1 MKMIKAVSEKD
12 LSLQG
17 VIVTLQQVDDKVEA
31 ITITDASGKYL
42 RIVKDGTYSDTIKVL
57 IEEPKEYT
65 TVYKLT
71 VKIDDGVSTYKFDTK
86 SKVDSKISSL
96 YIDEADYS
104 VEEIQVEVQKNLL
117 GQKEDVNLDFIP
129 F

>member
-17 VIVTLQQVDDKVEA
+17 VVVSLQQVDGGVEA

-42 RIVKDGTYSDTIKVL
+42 RIVKDGTYSDTLKVL

-71 VKIDDGVSTYKFDTK
+71 VKIDDGVSMYKFDTK
-86 SKVDSKISSL
+86 SKVDNKISSL

-104 VEEIQVEVQKNLL
+104 IEEIQVEVQKNLL
-117 GQKEDVNLDFIP
+117 GQKEDVSLDSIP
-129 F
+129 S

>member
-71 VKIDDGVSTYKFDTK
+71 VKIDDGVSMYKFDTK

-117 GQKEDVNLDFIP
+117 GQKEDISLDSIP

>member
-17 VIVTLQQVDDKVEA
+17 VVVSLQQVDDKVEA

-42 RIVKDGTYSDTIKVL
+42 RIVKDGTYSDTLKVL

-117 GQKEDVNLDFIP
+117 GQKEDVSLSDIP

>member
-17 VIVTLQQVDDKVEA
+17 VVVSLQQVDGKVEA

-42 RIVKDGTYSDTIKVL
+42 QIVKDGTYSDALKVL

-86 SKVDSKISSL
+86 SKLDSKISSL
-96 YIDEADYS
+96 FIDEADYR
-104 VEEIQVEVQKNLL
+104 VEEVQVEVQKNLL
-117 GQKEDVNLDFIP
+117 GQKEDASLDFIP

>member
-17 VIVTLQQVDDKVEA
+17 VVVSLQQVDDKVEA

-42 RIVKDGTYSDTIKVL
+42 RIVKDGTYSDTLKVL

-86 SKVDSKISSL
+86 SKVDNKISSL

-104 VEEIQVEVQKNLL
+104 IEEIQVEVQKNLL
-117 GQKEDVNLDFIP
+117 GEKEDTDLDSIP

>member
-17 VIVTLQQVDDKVEA
+17 VVVSLQQVDDKVEA

-117 GQKEDVNLDFIP
+117 GQKEDVSLMDIP

>member
-117 GQKEDVNLDFIP
+117 GQKEDVSLDFIP

>member
-17 VIVTLQQVDDKVEA
+17 VIVTLQQVDGGVEA

-42 RIVKDGTYSDTIKVL
+42 RIVKDGTYSDTLKVL

-71 VKIDDGVSTYKFDTK
+71 VKIDDGVSMYKFDTK

-117 GQKEDVNLDFIP
+117 GQKEDVSLDSIP

>member
-1 MKMIKAVSEKD
+1 MKMIKAISEKD

-17 VIVTLQQVDDKVEA
+17 VVVSLQQVDDKVEA

-42 RIVKDGTYSDTIKVL
+42 RIVKDGTYSDTLKVL

-71 VKIDDGVSTYKFDTK
+71 VQIDDGVSTYKFDTK
-86 SKVDSKISSL
+86 AKVDSKISSL

-117 GQKEDVNLDFIP
+117 GQKEDISLDFIP

>member
-42 RIVKDGTYSDTIKVL
+42 RIVKDGTYSDTLKVL

-71 VKIDDGVSTYKFDTK
+71 VKIDDGVSMYKFDTK

-104 VEEIQVEVQKNLL
+104 IEEIQVEVQKNLL
-117 GQKEDVNLDFIP
+117 GQKEDVSLDSIP

>member
-17 VIVTLQQVDDKVEA
+17 VVVSLQQVDDKVEA

-42 RIVKDGTYSDTIKVL
+42 RIVKDGTYSDTLKVL

-117 GQKEDVNLDFIP
+117 GQKEDVSLDSIP

>member
-17 VIVTLQQVDDKVEA
+17 VVVSLQQVDDKVEA

-42 RIVKDGTYSDTIKVL
+42 RIVKDGTYSDTLKVL
-57 IEEPKEYT
+57 IEKPKEYT

-96 YIDEADYS
+96 YIEETDYS

-117 GQKEDVNLDFIP
+117 GQKEDVSLSDIP

>member
-17 VIVTLQQVDDKVEA
+17 VVVSLQQVDDKVEA

-71 VKIDDGVSTYKFDTK
+71 VKIDDGMSTYKFDTK

-117 GQKEDVNLDFIP
+117 GQKEDVSLDSIP

>member
-42 RIVKDGTYSDTIKVL
+42 RIVKDGTYSDTLKVL

-117 GQKEDVNLDFIP
+117 GQKEDISLDSIP

>member
-42 RIVKDGTYSDTIKVL
+42 RIVKDGTYSDTLKVL

-71 VKIDDGVSTYKFDTK
+71 VKIDDGVSMYKFDTK

-104 VEEIQVEVQKNLL
+104 VEEVQVEVQKNLL
-117 GQKEDVNLDFIP
+117 GQKEDTNIDLIP

>member
-42 RIVKDGTYSDTIKVL
+42 RIVKDGTYSDTLKVL

-71 VKIDDGVSTYKFDTK
+71 VKIDDGVSMYKFDTK

>member
-42 RIVKDGTYSDTIKVL
+42 RIVKDGTYSDTLKVL

-71 VKIDDGVSTYKFDTK
+71 VKIDDGVSMYKFDTK

-117 GQKEDVNLDFIP
+117 GQKEDVSLMDIP

>member
-17 VIVTLQQVDDKVEA
+17 VVVSLQQVDDKVEA

-42 RIVKDGTYSDTIKVL
+42 RIVKDGTYSDTLKVL

-117 GQKEDVNLDFIP
+117 GQKEDVSLSDISF
-129 F
+129 

>member
-17 VIVTLQQVDDKVEA
+17 VVVSLQQVDGGVEA

-42 RIVKDGTYSDTIKVL
+42 RIVKDGTYSDTLKVL

-117 GQKEDVNLDFIP
+117 GQKEDVSLDSIP

>member
-17 VIVTLQQVDDKVEA
+17 VVVSLQQVDDKVEA

-42 RIVKDGTYSDTIKVL
+42 RIVKDGTYSDTLKVL

-104 VEEIQVEVQKNLL
+104 VEEVQVEVQKNLL
-117 GQKEDVNLDFIP
+117 GRKEDVSLSDIP

>member
-42 RIVKDGTYSDTIKVL
+42 RIVKDGTYSDTLKVL

-71 VKIDDGVSTYKFDTK
+71 VKIDDGVSIYKFDTK

-117 GQKEDVNLDFIP
+117 GQKEDISLDSIP

>member
-42 RIVKDGTYSDTIKVL
+42 RIVKDGTYSDTLKVL

-104 VEEIQVEVQKNLL
+104 IEEIQVEVQKNLL
-117 GQKEDVNLDFIP
+117 GQKEDISLDSTP

>member
-42 RIVKDGTYSDTIKVL
+42 RIVKDGTYSDTLKVL

-86 SKVDSKISSL
+86 AKVDSKISSL

-117 GQKEDVNLDFIP
+117 GQKEDVSLDFIP

>member
-17 VIVTLQQVDDKVEA
+17 VVVSLQQVDDKVEA

-42 RIVKDGTYSDTIKVL
+42 RIVKDGTYSDTLKVL

-96 YIDEADYS
+96 YIDEADYN

-117 GQKEDVNLDFIP
+117 GQKEDVSLSDIP

>member
-17 VIVTLQQVDDKVEA
+17 VVVSLQQVDDKVEA

-42 RIVKDGTYSDTIKVL
+42 RIVKDGTYSDTLKVL

-71 VKIDDGVSTYKFDTK
+71 VKIDDGESTYKFDTK

-104 VEEIQVEVQKNLL
+104 IEEIQVEVQKNLL
-117 GQKEDVNLDFIP
+117 GQKEDISLDSIP

>member
-17 VIVTLQQVDDKVEA
+17 VVVTLQQVDGKVEA

-42 RIVKDGTYSDTIKVL
+42 RIVKDGTYSDTLKVL
-57 IEEPKEYT
+57 IEDPKEYT

-117 GQKEDVNLDFIP
+117 GQKEDTNIDLIP

>member
-17 VIVTLQQVDDKVEA
+17 VVVSLQQVDDKVEA

-42 RIVKDGTYSDTIKVL
+42 RIVKDGTYSDTLKVL

-96 YIDEADYS
+96 YIDDADYS

-117 GQKEDVNLDFIP
+117 GQKEDVSLDLIP

>member
-1 MKMIKAVSEKD
+1 MKMIKAASEKD

-42 RIVKDGTYSDTIKVL
+42 RIVKDGTYSDTLKVL

-117 GQKEDVNLDFIP
+117 GQKEDVSLSDISF
-129 F
+129 

>member
-17 VIVTLQQVDDKVEA
+17 VVVSLQQVDGGVEA

-42 RIVKDGTYSDTIKVL
+42 RIVKDGTYSDTLKVL

-117 GQKEDVNLDFIP
+117 GQKEDVSLMDIP

>member
-42 RIVKDGTYSDTIKVL
+42 RIVKDGTYSDTLKVL

-71 VKIDDGVSTYKFDTK
+71 VKIDDGVSMYKFDTK

-104 VEEIQVEVQKNLL
+104 VEEVQVEVQKNLL

>member
-17 VIVTLQQVDDKVEA
+17 VVVSLQQVDDKVEA

-42 RIVKDGTYSDTIKVL
+42 RIVKDGTYSDTLKVL

-86 SKVDSKISSL
+86 SKVDNKISSL

-117 GQKEDVNLDFIP
+117 GQKEDVSLDSIP

>member
-17 VIVTLQQVDDKVEA
+17 VVVSLQQVDDKVEA

-42 RIVKDGTYSDTIKVL
+42 RIVKDGTYSDTLKVL

-71 VKIDDGVSTYKFDTK
+71 VKIDDGVSMYKFDTK

-117 GQKEDVNLDFIP
+117 GQKEDVNIDLIP